1 MHRSSVPKAAN
12 LDILTETVTD
22 TGAAPSAIRR
32 LELLFAELDK
42 AVSEAAAI
50 IGSATADEAL
60 AASGWRRSKK
70 PNPSRFF
77 KRRSS
82 RSEFRLHLLTMR
94 E

>member
-1 MHRSSVPKAAN
+1 MHQSSVPKAAN

-22 TGAAPSAIRR
+22 TGATPQMCS
-32 LELLFAELDK
+32 LFGDLDK
-42 AVSEAAAI
+42 AVSKATEM

-60 AASGWRRSKK
+60 AASGWRGSKK

-82 RSEFRLHLLTMR
+82 RSEFRLHLPNDER
-94 E
+94 VKN

>member
-1 MHRSSVPKAAN
+1 MHQSSVPKAAN

-60 AASGWRRSKK
+60 AASGGVALRS
-70 PNPSRFF
+70 
-77 KRRSS
+77 
-82 RSEFRLHLLTMR
+82 LTLQGFLR
-94 E
+94 GGVPGLNSIS